1 MDGLIQVVILICLIV
16 VIILLLVDK
25 IKIIGA
31 HHKLE
36 EMKEKT
42 LPDVIG
48 KVSVPQ
54 EENTP
59 VWLAN
64 RKKFVEQLVAN
75 NVRQLPIE
83 SVERS
88 DKEEKKSE
96 NDIMHHDD
104 DNVPPNDD
112 RFGQAVSLNE
122 LTKVGN
128 LLQQDNL
135 DLSQEKETADIIQKI
150 EGTEFFTMMQQ
161 SIEGASEK
169 IARLLDKSL
178 LEKHTNIPKENQNN
192 VLDNFDIGDF
202 I

>member
-36 EMKEKT
+36 EVKEKT

-75 NVRQLPIE
+75 NAERKSIDYIE
-83 SVERS
+83 NKR
-88 DKEEKKSE
+88 KEELEPEDAS
-96 NDIMHHDD
+96 MQHD
-104 DNVPPNDD
+104 DNVPPDD
-112 RFGQAVSLNE
+112 NRFGQAVSLNE

-128 LLQQDNL
+128 LLQQDVL
-135 DLSQEKETADIIQKI
+135 DIAQEKETADIIQKI
-150 EGTEFFTMMQQ
+150 EGTEFFSMMQQ
-161 SIEGASEK
+161 SIEGASQK
-169 IARLLDKSL
+169 IARLMDKSL
-178 LEKHTNIPKENQNN
+178 LEKHNIIIKEDQNN
-192 VLDNFDIGDF
+192 VLDNFDISDF
-202 I
+202 T

>member
-25 IKIIGA
+25 IKIKGA

-36 EMKEKT
+36 EVKEKT

-75 NVRQLPIE
+75 NAERKSIDYIE
-83 SVERS
+83 NKR
-88 DKEEKKSE
+88 KEELEPEDAS
-96 NDIMHHDD
+96 MQHD
-104 DNVPPNDD
+104 DNVPPDD
-112 RFGQAVSLNE
+112 NRFGQAVSLNE

-128 LLQQDNL
+128 LLQQDVL
-135 DLSQEKETADIIQKI
+135 DITQEKETADIIQKI
-150 EGTEFFTMMQQ
+150 EGTEFFSMMQQ
-161 SIEGASEK
+161 SIEGASQK
-169 IARLLDKSL
+169 IARLMDKSL
-178 LEKHTNIPKENQNN
+178 LEKHNIIIKEDQNN
-192 VLDNFDIGDF
+192 VLDNFDISDF
-202 I
+202 T